1 MSDNKKDE
9 LYHIIDDCTNESVLY
24 ETQRLLES
32 ERGMSNWWNELSY
45 EDKYMLTESEI
56 EYEKENFILHKELM
70 QQFEVRKW
78 K

>member
-9 LYHIIDDCTNESVLY
+9 LYKLIDDCTNESVLY
-24 ETQRLLES
+24 ETQGLLES
-32 ERGMSNWWNELSY
+32 EKGMSNWWNELSY
-45 EDKYMLTESEI
+45 EDKYMLIESEN
-56 EYEKENFILHKELM
+56 EYEKENFILHKKLM